1 MKNIYILLL
10 FSIVFSSSVAAQ
22 RTYKTAKKGT
32 IRSIDTTGRDTTHS
46 LLYQHYFGQ
55 LDSLNN
61 DTVSMRF
68 IESDPDYYRL
78 FVPIAYYYSPIRQA
92 SEMRWTFQM
101 PSTLPDIGSGLLTYN
116 ESSFT
121 KTERANRMVNNV
133 LLKLYVTHP
142 EVVTTT
148 ENSIM
153 RRKVFRE
160 DIKVRMSSE
169 AKVMKLFKPEGVK
182 EDVGRA
188 EMFIRKPNWWTTG
201 GSGSLQITQNYIS
214 GNWYK
219 GGEST
224 NSVLGNLNLYTNYND
239 REKIQFENLLE
250 AKFGFNTVPSDTV
263 REYRINTD
271 AIRLYSKLGIQAASK
286 WYYTISGEFNTQF
299 ARNYKTNSNTVV
311 SAFMAPA
318 NFILSIGMDYKL
330 KTKKVNLSVFISPG
344 TYNLRYVGSSDVDE
358 TNFGLDEGK
367 SVLHDVG
374 SKLQTTLSWTIMPS
388 VVLDSR
394 LYYFSNYKKV
404 EAEWENTFNFVLN
417 RYLSTKLFVHAR
429 FDDGSKPSEGS
440 SYFQLKELLSFGI
453 NYTW

>member
-1 MKNIYILLL
+1 MNNIYIFLLL
-10 FSIVFSSSVAAQ
+10 PFFFSSSVAAQ
-22 RTYKTAKKGT
+22 RTSKTAKNRIT
-32 IRSIDTTGRDTTHS
+32 RSSDILRKDSAHS

-61 DTVSMRF
+61 DTVPMRF

-92 SEMRWTFQM
+92 SEMKWEFEV
-101 PSTLPDIGSGLLTYN
+101 PKTLPDIGAGLLTYN
-116 ESSFT
+116 SSPFG
-121 KTERANRMVNNV
+121 KTERTNRMVNAV
-133 LLKLYVTHP
+133 LLRLYITHP
-142 EVVTTT
+142 ELVTTT
-148 ENSIM
+148 EKSIM
-153 RRKVFRE
+153 KRTAFRE
-160 DIKVRMSSE
+160 DVRVKMSSD

-188 EMFIRKPNWWTTG
+188 EVYIRKPNWWVTG
-201 GSGSLQITQNYIS
+201 GSGSLQMTQNYIS
-214 GNWYK
+214 DNWYK

-224 NSVLGNLNLYTNYND
+224 NSVLGNLNLFANYND
-239 REKIQFENLLE
+239 REKLQFENLFE
-250 AKFGFNTVPSDTV
+250 AKFGFNTVPSDTI
-263 REYRINTD
+263 RQYRINTD

-318 NFILSIGMDYKL
+318 NFIFSIGMDYKL

-344 TYNLRYVGSSDVDE
+344 TYNLRYVGTSDVDE
-358 TNFGLDEGK
+358 TNFGLKEGK

-374 SKLQTTLSWTIMPS
+374 SKLQTTLSWNIMPS

-394 LYYFSNYKKV
+394 LYYFTNYDKV

-429 FDDGSKPSEGS
+429 YDDGSKPSEGS